1 MLGTFGWQTAN
12 EKLYGDLKA
21 AGTPITLDWANPGF
35 GRGFASMVILRFL
48 NESHYMFVYW
58 LIGAFFDDLETL
70 GLAVGIV
77 RSFESVGSCL
87 AFGIGAAQVAPMVN
101 LVIAFAMFGFTI
113 PATSAVVFMVPERPV
128 NLRKLEE
135 DGGSTSTTSTSDG
148 EPQRVIAVA
157 AAAAKEASIEGSV
170 VTALGSTDE
179 KERYGVQP
187 PGYELK

>member
-12 EKLYGDLKA
+12 EKMYGDLKS
-21 AGTPITLDWANPGF
+21 AGTPVTLDWANPGF

-101 LVIAFAMFGFTI
+101 LIIAFAMFGFTI

-128 NLRKLEE
+128 NLRKLE
-135 DGGSTSTTSTSDG
+135 DGSTSEG
-148 EPQRVIAVA
+148 EAEVVV
-157 AAAAKEASIEGSV
+157 AAKEASIEGSV
-170 VTALGSTDE
+170 QATAPGSRDGKGE
-179 KERYGVQP
+179 P
-187 PGYELK
+187 PVYELK